1 MAEGWPNAG
10 LLKASFIRRDAGRR
24 VQIGVRKKWK
34 EALDVPECKGICP
47 QRLSAGV
54 SVHLSSFAMSVSVF
68 RDASEGAEMPNHL
81 VSQPFVAAMPRP
93 RAPSW
98 RARDAEMSRL
108 EFIGLVA
115 GWSTAVVVVLAL
127 SVFIR
132 FIG

>member
-1 MAEGWPNAG
+1 
-10 LLKASFIRRDAGRR
+10 
-24 VQIGVRKKWK
+24 
-34 EALDVPECKGICP
+34 
-47 QRLSAGV
+47 
-54 SVHLSSFAMSVSVF
+54 
-68 RDASEGAEMPNHL
+68 MPNRL

-108 EFIGLVA
+108 EFIGLVV
-115 GWSTAVVVVLAL
+115 GWSTALVVVLAL

>member
-1 MAEGWPNAG
+1 
-10 LLKASFIRRDAGRR
+10 
-24 VQIGVRKKWK
+24 
-34 EALDVPECKGICP
+34 
-47 QRLSAGV
+47 
-54 SVHLSSFAMSVSVF
+54 
-68 RDASEGAEMPNHL
+68 MPNRL

-98 RARDAEMSRL
+98 RARDAHMTRQ

-115 GWSTAVVVVLAL
+115 GWSTALVVVLAL

>member
-1 MAEGWPNAG
+1 M
-10 LLKASFIRRDAGRR
+10 
-24 VQIGVRKKWK
+24 
-34 EALDVPECKGICP
+34 
-47 QRLSAGV
+47 
-54 SVHLSSFAMSVSVF
+54 SSSIF
-68 RDASEGAEMPNHL
+68 RDASEEAEMPNRL
-81 VSQPFVAAMPRP
+81 VSQSFAAATARP

-98 RARDAEMSRL
+98 RARHADMTRM

>member
-1 MAEGWPNAG
+1 
-10 LLKASFIRRDAGRR
+10 
-24 VQIGVRKKWK
+24 
-34 EALDVPECKGICP
+34 
-47 QRLSAGV
+47 
-54 SVHLSSFAMSVSVF
+54 
-68 RDASEGAEMPNHL
+68 MPNHL
-81 VSQPFVAAMPRP
+81 VSQSFAAATAKP

-98 RARDAEMSRL
+98 RTRRADMSPM